1 MEGKTVPFS
10 SISIGRFFQESVDS
24 DTWYLKV
31 NSAYGLY
38 KSNGVEAQC
47 NFNSDEQVVEG

>member
-10 SISIGRFFQESVDS
+10 SISVGGFFKESIDS

-31 NSAYGLY
+31 NSTEGQYESDGI
-38 KSNGVEAQC
+38 EAQC
-47 NFNSDEQVVEG
+47 KFNHDEQVVAG